1 MASQKKAPNRAVNKN
16 YNVIDITSTESQSI
30 ESHGAETSKTRV
42 RSGNWMEV
50 MDSTMLNLITEEHVL
65 GNFVNGSFTP
75 LSWIRIVHDF
85 NERTKVNFAKSYL
98 QNRLKVL
105 KRQFVMYQTLANKSG
120 WGWDYDRNIPTAG
133 DPNDWDAVVAENPAY
148 SRCRDK
154 PFPAY
159 QDIAFLSGKTTAT
172 GWHGFTTGMQNDD
185 IRSTSSSSPGTTAIL
200 QQIKNSMAG
209 ACGFGQTSGSQHV
222 PLPLSPPNQEG
233 PNDAS
238 SYSPNPTP
246 VKSGNPNTNIASA
259 DTTSGK
265 RRRSSP
271 PSRKT
276 TPTSTRR
283 ENLSATLMPSKSWS
297 ISTVGSMF
305 RCFVDVLAMMCEKIH
320 DSIQL
325 PSSNIGMHPKIRDN
339 PLFHPFKNAIGAID
353 GTHIPV
359 IVKKSKQPRYRCRKG
374 YTSQN
379 MMAACS
385 FDHQFL
391 FICTGWEGSAAD
403 MRVLRWCCES
413 GGFMVPEG
421 KFYLVD
427 SGYANT
433 DRFLAPFRGERYHL
447 SQFDNNTRARTHRGP
462 RDLYNHR
469 HAQLRN
475 VVEKAFGILKKRF
488 KRQQGSDIYFN
499 MQMEPNPLEE
509 QEEDPTHLVGID
521 ESRRGDTL
529 RTMITEQLWN
539 SRWDSFVDFVMKT
552 LLALASSD
560 FH

>member
-1 MASQKKAPNRAVNKN
+1 MMLSYFMQCSLLIKMASQNKAPNRTVNKN

-42 RSGNWMEV
+42 RSGNWTEV
-50 MDSTMLNLITEEHVL
+50 MDSAMLNLMTEEHVL

-85 NERTKVNFAKSYL
+85 NARTKVNFAKSHL

-148 SRCRDK
+148 SRYRDK

-172 GWHGFTTGMQNDD
+172 GRHGFTTGMQNDD

-209 ACGFGQTSGSQHV
+209 ACGFGQTSGTQHV

-238 SYSPNPTP
+238 SYSPTPTP
-246 VKSGNPNTNIASA
+246 VKSGNPNTSIASA

-297 ISTVGSMF
+297 ISV
-305 RCFVDVLAMMCEKIH
+305 R
-320 DSIQL
+320 
-325 PSSNIGMHPKIRDN
+325 
-339 PLFHPFKNAIGAID
+339 
-353 GTHIPV
+353 
-359 IVKKSKQPRYRCRKG
+359 
-374 YTSQN
+374 
-379 MMAACS
+379 
-385 FDHQFL
+385 
-391 FICTGWEGSAAD
+391 
-403 MRVLRWCCES
+403 
-413 GGFMVPEG
+413 
-421 KFYLVD
+421 
-427 SGYANT
+427 
-433 DRFLAPFRGERYHL
+433 
-447 SQFDNNTRARTHRGP
+447 
-462 RDLYNHR
+462 
-469 HAQLRN
+469 
-475 VVEKAFGILKKRF
+475 
-488 KRQQGSDIYFN
+488 SD
-499 MQMEPNPLEE
+499 
-509 QEEDPTHLVGID
+509 
-521 ESRRGDTL
+521 
-529 RTMITEQLWN
+529 
-539 SRWDSFVDFVMKT
+539 
-552 LLALASSD
+552 
-560 FH
+560 